1 MREAGMITVTVHYYN
16 MLRRLTGLPRE
27 QVELPEGVDVAA
39 ALRSLVARYGP
50 AFAELLF
57 SPSGELAS
65 HLVVFVNGQLAAP
78 GAASPYLADGDEVK
92 LLPAISGG

>member
-1 MREAGMITVTVHYYN
+1 MITVTVHYYN
-16 MLRRLTGLPRE
+16 MLRRLTGLAHE
-27 QVELPEGVDVAA
+27 ELRVAEGAEVRA
-39 ALRSLVARYGP
+39 ALRSLADRHGL

-65 HLVVFVNGQLAAP
+65 HLVVFVNEQLVVSGGP
-78 GAASPYLADGDEVK
+78 LPVLADGDQVK

>member
-1 MREAGMITVTVHYYN
+1 MITVTVHYYN
-16 MLRRLTGLPRE
+16 MLRRITGLARE
-27 QVELPEGVDVAA
+27 ELKLTEGVGVNG
-39 ALRSLVARYGP
+39 ALRCLADRHGP

-65 HLVVFVNGQLAAP
+65 HLVIFVNEQLIVSGEP
-78 GAASPYLADGDEVK
+78 VPTLADGDEVK

>member
-1 MREAGMITVTVHYYN
+1 MITVTIHYYN
-16 MLRRLTGLPRE
+16 MLRRLTGLARE
-27 QVELPEGVDVAA
+27 QLKVAEGVGVND
-39 ALRSLVARYGP
+39 ALRCLADRHGP

-65 HLVVFVNGQLAAP
+65 HLVVFVNEQLIVAGEPAP
-78 GAASPYLADGDEVK
+78 TLAEGDDVK